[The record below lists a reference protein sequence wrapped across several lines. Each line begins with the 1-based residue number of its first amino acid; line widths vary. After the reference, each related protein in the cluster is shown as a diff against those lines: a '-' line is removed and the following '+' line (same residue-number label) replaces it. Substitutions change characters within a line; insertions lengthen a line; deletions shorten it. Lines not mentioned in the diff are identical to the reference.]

1 MYSADKRID
10 ELNQTN
16 QLTDEKVDN
25 WIQDVTTEFEKLV
38 YDEIWLL
45 LHHRREIALH
55 MKILIDDRPLAAFNQ
70 REQVFERFKFT
81 MIDHNKLTADQKEI
95 YSLVWHDLVEFVNQ
109 SLVIPPFRR
118 EPP

>member
-1 MYSADKRID
+1 
-10 ELNQTN
+10 
-16 QLTDEKVDN
+16 
-25 WIQDVTTEFEKLV
+25 
-38 YDEIWLL
+38 
-45 LHHRREIALH
+45 

-70 REQVFERFKFT
+70 REQVLERFKFT
-81 MIDHNKLTADQKEI
+81 VIDHDKLTADQKEI